1 MNKIA
6 ENLIHYKKLFTKY
19 KTLRTVTNM
28 DTHIMHTTDL
38 TWSITVPSH
47 IHGQMK
53 PLNGTPK
60 RWN

>member
-38 TWSITVPSH
+38 T
-47 IHGQMK
+47 
-53 PLNGTPK
+53 
-60 RWN
+60 